1 MPSQQVISC
10 NKEGE
15 DLIGYQMRYMTD
27 WYDTSD
33 PEDCSYY
40 KCLLGTIKEYHED
53 DDDYLV
59 EWRHDNNPD
68 RIVDEDWLEYFD
80 VIYNLIGKQF
90 TGIGGNLDE
99 EIRL

>member
-27 WYDTSD
+27 WYDTTD

-40 KCLLGTIKEYHED
+40 ECLLGIIKRYDEN

-68 RIVDEDWLEYFD
+68 RIVDSDWLEYFD
-80 VIYNLIGKQF
+80 VKYNLIGKQF